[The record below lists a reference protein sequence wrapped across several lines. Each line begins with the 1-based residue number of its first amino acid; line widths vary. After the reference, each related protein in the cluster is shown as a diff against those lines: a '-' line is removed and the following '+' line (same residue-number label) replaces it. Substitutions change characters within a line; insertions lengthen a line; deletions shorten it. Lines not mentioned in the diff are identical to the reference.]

1 MDPSL
6 IRFCGLGLLACLL
19 AAAVWRDLASYRIPN
34 AVVFPGTAA
43 ALVLSLLPG
52 GLGILD
58 SLAGLG
64 VGLAAL
70 LPLYLLRAAGAGDA
84 KLMAMVGA
92 FLGPI
97 GALGAVLATF
107 FAGLLLSLLVIARGR
122 LAGAVTRN
130 FQLMALGGFDPARDA
145 AAKLPYS
152 AAIAIG
158 TAAFI
163 AWRSLA

>member
-1 MDPSL
+1 MHWAKYFSCFFFSSRRRHT
-6 IRFCGLGLLACLL
+6 RFDCDWSSDVCSS
-19 AAAVWRDLASYRIPN
+19 D
-34 AVVFPGTAA
+34 
-43 ALVLSLLPG
+43 LPG

-58 SLAGLG
+58 ALGGLG
-64 VGLAAL
+64 LGLAAL

-163 AWRSLA
+163 AWRSIA